1 MNTTYKNIKLS
12 SLLLTFFL
20 SSLMI
25 QLSGCSSNTAKGAA
39 EGGTSG
45 AVAGAVGGLVSALVF
60 GGDPAE
66 SAARGAVYGGA
77 TGATFGAMAGSQ
89 TADSVEETE
98 DQKEDKYA
106 ALRSKIGEDAFNG
119 LEALADCR
127 HTVSLKQATK
137 AQQSENPN
145 FALAGLWLE
154 VLNYADQQDE
164 THARKLYPKVIKQD
178 WNIKTNTQ
186 AEEAMRKALNSLMDI
201 RQEYN
206 MPRVCTS

>member
-1 MNTTYKNIKLS
+1 MKTLQKNIN
-12 SLLLTFFL
+12 L
-20 SSLMI
+20 SSLMVALFCVFFVVY
-25 QLSGCSSNTAKGAA
+25 LSGCSSNAAKGAA

-45 AVAGAVGGLVSALVF
+45 AMAGAVGGLVSALVF
-60 GGDPAE
+60 GGDPVD

-89 TADSVEETE
+89 SKENSKKPT
-98 DQKEDKYA
+98 EDKYA
-106 ALRSKIGEDAFNG
+106 QLRKKIGEDTYNG

-127 HTVSLKQATK
+127 HTVSIKQASK
-137 AQQSENPN
+137 AQKSENPN

-154 VLNYADQQDE
+154 VLNYADQQNE
-164 THARKLYPKVIKQD
+164 SKARTLYPKVIKQD
-178 WNIKTNTQ
+178 WNIKSNTQ
-186 AEEAMRKALNSLMDI
+186 AEEAMRKALNRLMDI